1 MVKMGISAKQYQQRL
16 QPILNKSTME
26 QLVKEIVLSDKETL
40 KERKINE
47 LERGLRPN
55 EKRIGGYQNGEY
67 ANEKNQMNP
76 LAGFGN
82 VDLIYSGSFVS
93 KLFLKSYSNN
103 PRGYIFD
110 STDSKTDNLVGKYGL
125 DILGLNQEWFNKRQS
140 EIYRYTL
147 VYQIIK
153 NYKIA

>member
-1 MVKMGISAKQYQQRL
+1 MS
-16 QPILNKSTME
+16 
-26 QLVKEIVLSDKETL
+26 EIVLSDKERL
-40 KERKINE
+40 KEQKINE
-47 LERGLRPN
+47 FERGLRPN

-82 VDLIYSGSFVS
+82 VDLIYSGSFSS
-93 KLFLKSYSNN
+93 KLFLKSTN
-103 PRGYIFD
+103 PKSFIFD
-110 STDSKTDNLVGKYGL
+110 STDNKTDNLVGKYGL
-125 DILGLNQEWFNKRQS
+125 DILGLNKDWFNKRQKD
-140 EIYRYTL
+140 IYKYTL

>member
-1 MVKMGISAKQYQQRL
+1 
-16 QPILNKSTME
+16 
-26 QLVKEIVLSDKETL
+26 
-40 KERKINE
+40 
-47 LERGLRPN
+47 
-55 EKRIGGYQNGEY
+55 
-67 ANEKNQMNP
+67 MNP